1 MTVRFLCDSHRMLLS
16 NQPAQAIK
24 AWQESF
30 DRGSLLYEKKE
41 WQKALCFL
49 GSAYET
55 AEIIMI
61 NREVSADNAYELL
74 ASSAVL
80 LANNFL
86 MLGYQS
92 ESRKIY
98 HLAINCLEQEI
109 SQSSTEQLGINSY
122 LGHLYR
128 NLWRLDCY
136 PEKTGVA
143 ASTTIHLMSA
153 TMH

>member
-1 MTVRFLCDSHRMLLS
+1 MNYL
-16 NQPAQAIK
+16 QALPV
-24 AWQESF
+24 F
-30 DRGSLLYEKKE
+30 
-41 WQKALCFL
+41 
-49 GSAYET
+49 
-55 AEIIMI
+55 
-61 NREVSADNAYELL
+61 
-74 ASSAVL
+74 

-143 ASTTIHLMSA
+143 ASTTIHLISA